1 MHVGRYLDELVDGHT
16 RLAAAFRDVAS
27 RHTDEPDIN
36 SQCHKLA
43 GEHDRQVAQLQPFI
57 DRFGAVVDA
66 TGSSPW
72 QHDAAPAESLR
83 LLEDLRE
90 LWVRA
95 SAVAIVATIVGQAA
109 QALRDGDLLDAATA
123 SREATDVQL
132 AWLTS
137 RIKQATPQA
146 VVVA

>member
-1 MHVGRYLDELVDGHT
+1 VHIGRYLHELVDGHT

-27 RHTDEPDIN
+27 GHVDEPDVN
-36 SQCHKLA
+36 SLCTRLA
-43 GEHDRQVAQLQPFI
+43 EDSDRQVAQLQPFI
-57 DRFGAVVDA
+57 DRFGAPARDA
-66 TGSSPW
+66 TRASPW
-72 QHDAAPAESLR
+72 QHEPVDALQ
-83 LLEDLRE
+83 LVEDLRE

-123 SREATDVQL
+123 SRDATDVQL

-137 RIKQATPQA
+137 RIKEATPQA
-146 VVVA
+146 VVVG

>member
-1 MHVGRYLDELVDGHT
+1 VHIGRYLDELVDGHT

-57 DRFGAVVDA
+57 DRFGAPARDA
-66 TGSSPW
+66 TRPSPW
-72 QHDAAPAESLR
+72 QHEPAEALR
-83 LLEDLRE
+83 LVEDLRE

-146 VVVA
+146 VVVG

>member
-1 MHVGRYLDELVDGHT
+1 MHVGRYLDELVAGHT
-16 RLAAAFRDVAS
+16 QLAASFRDVAS
-27 RHTDEPDIN
+27 GHADEPDVN
-36 SQCHKLA
+36 SQCTRLA
-43 GEHDRQVAQLQPFI
+43 EDSDRQVAQLQPFI
-57 DRFGAVVDA
+57 DRFGAHVVDA

-72 QHDAAPAESLR
+72 QHEPAEALR

-123 SREATDVQL
+123 SRKATDVQL

-137 RIKQATPQA
+137 RIKLATPQA
-146 VVVA
+146 VVVG